1 MKTELNNNEKLSTEQ
16 KAPPIANVLLGVVK
30 EKRTSLYYGVRV
42 DKRLKGEIETIW
54 YRSEIEAENKKYY
67 LGAYVSEQ
75 MAGYAFNVGF
85 NFLNNGK
92 YTIENKIVLSAE
104 EKSFIYNKVR
114 KLMLKRGLFITPNAK
129 YMGSWGIKRTKLSTC
144 RN

>member
-1 MKTELNNNEKLSTEQ
+1 MKTELNKNKKLSTAH
-16 KAPPIANVLLGVVK
+16 KTPHIANVLLGVVK

-42 DKRLKGEIETIW
+42 DKRLKGEVETIW

-92 YTIENKIVLSAE
+92 YTIENKVDLSNE
-104 EKSFIYNKVR
+104 EKTFIYNKVR
-114 KLMLKRGLFITPNAK
+114 KLMLKRGLKITPN
-129 YMGSWGIKRTKLSTC
+129 I
-144 RN
+144 

>member
-1 MKTELNNNEKLSTEQ
+1 MEKKINKKTKVSMEQ

-42 DKRLKGEIETIW
+42 DKRLKGKVETIW
-54 YRSEIEAENKKYY
+54 YRSQIEAENKKYY

-92 YTIENKIVLSAE
+92 YTIENKIDLSNE
-104 EKSFIYNKVR
+104 EKTFIYNKVR
-114 KLMLKRGLFITPNAK
+114 KLMLKRGLIHYA
-129 YMGSWGIKRTKLSTC
+129 
-144 RN
+144 